1 MSIETLLETAF
12 FAEDIENASQAIER
26 AQEAYEADTH
36 AGARVFE
43 AVAPDEPDLAW
54 LDDFMRRLVYFCESA
69 GSPVPRC
76 GAIIVAVFH
85 LGRLYAVTA
94 EHAVGWGSEALGV
107 TLDELR
113 QRYGLAEV
121 ETALR

>member
-12 FAEDIENASQAIER
+12 FAGDIENASETIER
-26 AQEAYEADTH
+26 ALEAYEADTH

-43 AVAPDEPDLAW
+43 AVAPDEPDPAW
-54 LDDFMRRLVYFCESA
+54 LDDLMRRLVYFCESE
-69 GSPVPRC
+69 GSPTPRC
-76 GAIIVAVFH
+76 GGVMVALFH
-85 LGRLYAVTA
+85 HGRLYGITA

-107 TLDELR
+107 SPHELR
-113 QRYGLAEV
+113 ERYGLGEV